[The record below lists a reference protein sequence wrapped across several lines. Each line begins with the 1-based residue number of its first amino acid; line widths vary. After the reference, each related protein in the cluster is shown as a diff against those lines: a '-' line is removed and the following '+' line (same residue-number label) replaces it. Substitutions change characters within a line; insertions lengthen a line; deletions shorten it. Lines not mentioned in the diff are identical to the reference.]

1 MAYIAGRLNAI
12 FGAGTATYAEVGDMA
27 YDEFSA
33 WCAFLA
39 HREFHRDD
47 EVEQGKHDDLMEALA
62 RAARG

>member
-1 MAYIAGRLNAI
+1 M
-12 FGAGTATYAEVGDMA
+12 T

-47 EVEQGKHDDLMEALA
+47 EVEQAKHDTLMESLE